1 MNYLEHPS
9 EELWEARRHW
19 FEQLSES
26 MAGEA
31 SYIVSE
37 KACALIDEVQVVFCA
52 GKWVSVLVL
61 AMAVVDAQLRET
73 ELPGFKGYTRKL
85 LDAALANPELQR
97 LRERTNSIIH
107 ISHEDPA
114 ITVDQQWANRTQLEQ
129 EARDAV
135 GLMFEAFYISPRV

>member
-26 MAGEA
+26 MASEA
-31 SYIVSE
+31 SYIVSD
-37 KACALIDEVQVVFCA
+37 KASSLIGEVREAFCA

-61 AMAVVDAQLRET
+61 ALAVIDAQLRET

-97 LRERTNSIIH
+97 LRERSNSIIR

-114 ITVDQQWANRTQLEQ
+114 ITVDQQWANRIQLEQ
-129 EARDAV
+129 EARNAV
-135 GLMFEAFYISPRV
+135 RLMFKAFYISPGA